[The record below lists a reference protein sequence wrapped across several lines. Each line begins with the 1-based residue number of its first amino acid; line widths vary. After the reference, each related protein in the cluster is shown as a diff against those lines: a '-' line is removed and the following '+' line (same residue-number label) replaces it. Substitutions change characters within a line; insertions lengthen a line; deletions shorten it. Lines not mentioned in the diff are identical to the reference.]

1 MHALITNIL
10 NIIRFKYYS
19 IIIYLV
25 INVSDIKVPIAKPL
39 IGDEEIENVVEVLKS
54 GMIAQ
59 GPKVEEFEQKFA
71 EWVGAKYGIAVNSGT
86 AALHTALLA
95 CGIGEG
101 DEVITTPFTF
111 IASGNSIVYTG
122 AKPVFADID
131 LKTYTLN
138 PDSIED
144 LITENTKAI
153 LPVQLYGQSAD
164 MDRINEIAEKYGL
177 IVIEDAAQAH
187 GATYKG
193 QKVGSMG
200 DMACFSFYPTKNM
213 TTSEGGIITTDDE
226 DLAEQAKIFRAH
238 GASVRYHHDAIGYNF
253 RMTDIAAAIGL
264 AQMDKIDG
272 FNDKRIE
279 NAAYLNEGLKD
290 VDGVIT
296 PYCADGSKHVY
307 HQYTIR
313 VEKGDRD
320 DWVDI
325 INECGVGTGIHYP
338 IPLYNQPIYKILG
351 FEGDCPNAELAADN
365 VISLPVHPNLTKE
378 DLDLVIEAVKS
389 ASDELD

>member
-1 MHALITNIL
+1 MIT
-10 NIIRFKYYS
+10 
-19 IIIYLV
+19 
-25 INVSDIKVPIAKPL
+25 VSNIKVPIAKPI
-39 IGDEEIENVVEVLKS
+39 IGNEEIENVVEVLKS

-59 GPKVEEFEQKFA
+59 GPKVEEFEEEFA
-71 EWVGAKYGIAVNSGT
+71 EWVGADYGIAVNSGT
-86 AALHTALLA
+86 AALHVALLS

-101 DEVITTPFTF
+101 DEVITSPFTF

-131 LKTYTLN
+131 LETYTIDPN
-138 PDSIED
+138 SIED

-164 MDRINEIAEKYGL
+164 MDGINEIAEKYGL
-177 IVIEDAAQAH
+177 TVIEDAAQAH
-187 GATYKG
+187 GATFNG
-193 QKVGSMG
+193 TPVGSMG

-213 TTSEGGIITTDDE
+213 TTSEGGIITTNDE
-226 DLAEQAKIFRAH
+226 ELAENARIFRAH
-238 GASVRYHHDAIGYNF
+238 GASIRYHHSEIGYNF
-253 RMTDIAAAIGL
+253 RMTDISAAIGL
-264 AQMDKIDG
+264 AQLDKIDD
-272 FNDKRIE
+272 FNCKRIE
-279 NAAYLNEGLKD
+279 NAAYLNEGLSD
-290 VDGVIT
+290 VDGIIT

-325 INECGVGTGIHYP
+325 INDCGVGTGIHYP
-338 IPLYNQPIYKILG
+338 IPLYNQPIYKSLG

-365 VISLPVHPNLTKE
+365 VISLPVHPSLTKE
-378 DLDLVIEAVKS
+378 DLDLVIEAVKT
-389 ASDELD
+389 ASNELD

>member
-1 MHALITNIL
+1 MIT
-10 NIIRFKYYS
+10 
-19 IIIYLV
+19 
-25 INVSDIKVPIAKPL
+25 VSNIKVPIAKPI

-59 GPKVEEFEQKFA
+59 GPKVEEFEEEFA
-71 EWVGAKYGIAVNSGT
+71 EWVGADYGIAVNSGT
-86 AALHTALLA
+86 AALHVALLS

-101 DEVITTPFTF
+101 DEVITSPFTF

-131 LKTYTLN
+131 LETYTID

-164 MDRINEIAEKYGL
+164 MDGINEIAEKYGL
-177 IVIEDAAQAH
+177 TVIEDAAQAH
-187 GATYKG
+187 GATFNG
-193 QKVGSMG
+193 TPVGSMG

-213 TTSEGGIITTDDE
+213 TTSEGGIITTNDE
-226 DLAEQAKIFRAH
+226 ELAENARIFRAH
-238 GASVRYHHDAIGYNF
+238 GASIRYHHSEIGYNF
-253 RMTDIAAAIGL
+253 RMTDISAAIGL
-264 AQMDKIDG
+264 AQLDKIDD
-272 FNDKRIE
+272 FNCKRIE
-279 NAAYLNEGLKD
+279 NAAYLNEGLRN

-325 INECGVGTGIHYP
+325 INDCGVGTGIHYP
-338 IPLYNQPIYKILG
+338 IPLYNQPIYKSLG
-351 FEGDCPNAELAADN
+351 FEGYCPNAELAADN
-365 VISLPVHPNLTKE
+365 VISLPVHPSLTKE
-378 DLDLVIEAVKS
+378 DLDLVIEAVKT
-389 ASDELD
+389 ASNELD

>member
-1 MHALITNIL
+1 M
-10 NIIRFKYYS
+10 
-19 IIIYLV
+19 
-25 INVSDIKVPIAKPL
+25 SDIKVPIAKPI

-71 EWVGAKYGIAVNSGT
+71 EWVGADYGIAVNSGT

-95 CGIGEG
+95 CDIGKG

-111 IASGNSIVYTG
+111 IASGNSILYTG

-138 PDSIED
+138 PNAIEG

-153 LPVQLYGQSAD
+153 MPVQLYGQSAN
-164 MDRINEIAEKYGL
+164 MELICEIAERYGL

-187 GATYKG
+187 GATSNG
-193 QKVGSMG
+193 DKVGSIG
-200 DMACFSFYPTKNM
+200 DMSCFSFYPTKNM

-226 DLAEQAKIFRAH
+226 DLADNAKVFRAH
-238 GASVRYHHDAIGYNF
+238 GASVRYHHDDIGYNF

-264 AQMDKIDG
+264 AQMEKIDG
-272 FNDKRIE
+272 FNDKRIA
-279 NAAYLNEGLKD
+279 NAEYLNEGLKD
-290 VDGVIT
+290 VDGVVT
-296 PYCADGSKHVY
+296 PFCSYGSKHVY

-325 INECGVGTGIHYP
+325 INDCGVGTGIHYP
-338 IPLYNQPIYKILG
+338 IPLYNQPIYKKLG
-351 FEGDCPNAELAADN
+351 LEGDCPNAELAADN
-365 VISLPVHPNLTKE
+365 VISLPVHPALTKE
-378 DLDLVIEAVKS
+378 DLDMVIGAVKK
-389 ASDELD
+389 ASDELN

>member
-1 MHALITNIL
+1 M
-10 NIIRFKYYS
+10 
-19 IIIYLV
+19 
-25 INVSDIKVPIAKPL
+25 SDIKVPIAKPI
-39 IGDEEIENVVEVLKS
+39 IGEEEIENVVEVLKS

-59 GPKVEEFEQKFA
+59 GPKVEEFEQEFA
-71 EWVGAKYGIAVNSGT
+71 DWVGAEYGIAVNSGT
-86 AALHTALLA
+86 AALHVALLS
-95 CGIGEG
+95 CDIGPG

-153 LPVQLYGQSAD
+153 MPVQLYGQAAD
-164 MDRINEIAEKYGL
+164 MDRINRIAEKYGL

-187 GATYKG
+187 GATFNG
-193 QKVGSMG
+193 QKVGSIG
-200 DMACFSFYPTKNM
+200 DMSCFSFYPTKNM

-226 DLAEQAKIFRAH
+226 ELADSARMFRAH
-238 GASVRYHHDAIGYNF
+238 GATMRYHHNAIGYNF
-253 RMTDIAAAIGL
+253 RMTDISAAIGL
-264 AQMDKIDG
+264 AQLKKIDE
-272 FNDKRIE
+272 FNDKRIA

-296 PYCADGSKHVY
+296 PYCAEGSKHVY
-307 HQYTIR
+307 HQYTIM

-325 INECGVGTGIHYP
+325 INDCGVGTGIHYP
-338 IPLYNQPIYKILG
+338 IPLYNQPIYRTLG
-351 FEGDCPNAELAADN
+351 FEGYCQNAELAADN
-365 VISLPVHPNLTKE
+365 VISLPVHPSLTQE
-378 DLDLVIEAVKS
+378 DLDAVIDAVKT
-389 ASDELD
+389 ASNELD

>member
-1 MHALITNIL
+1 MIT
-10 NIIRFKYYS
+10 
-19 IIIYLV
+19 
-25 INVSDIKVPIAKPL
+25 VSNIKVPIAKPI

-59 GPKVEEFEQKFA
+59 GPKVEEFEEEFA
-71 EWVGAKYGIAVNSGT
+71 EWVGADYGIAVNSGT
-86 AALHTALLA
+86 AALHVALLS

-101 DEVITTPFTF
+101 DEVITSPFTF

-131 LKTYTLN
+131 LETYTIDPN
-138 PDSIED
+138 SIED

-164 MDRINEIAEKYGL
+164 MDGINEIAEKYGL
-177 IVIEDAAQAH
+177 TVIEDAAQAH
-187 GATYKG
+187 GATFNG
-193 QKVGSMG
+193 TPVGSMG

-213 TTSEGGIITTDDE
+213 TTSEGGIITTNDE
-226 DLAEQAKIFRAH
+226 ELAENARIFRAH
-238 GASVRYHHDAIGYNF
+238 GASIRYHHSEIGYNF
-253 RMTDIAAAIGL
+253 RMTDISAAIGL
-264 AQMDKIDG
+264 AQLDKIDD
-272 FNDKRIE
+272 FNCKRIE
-279 NAAYLNEGLKD
+279 NAAYLNEGLRN

-325 INECGVGTGIHYP
+325 INDCGVGTGIHYP
-338 IPLYNQPIYKILG
+338 IPLYNQPIYKSLG
-351 FEGDCPNAELAADN
+351 FEGYCPNAELAADN
-365 VISLPVHPNLTKE
+365 VISLPVHPSLTKE
-378 DLDLVIEAVKS
+378 DLDLVIEAVKT
-389 ASDELD
+389 ASNELD